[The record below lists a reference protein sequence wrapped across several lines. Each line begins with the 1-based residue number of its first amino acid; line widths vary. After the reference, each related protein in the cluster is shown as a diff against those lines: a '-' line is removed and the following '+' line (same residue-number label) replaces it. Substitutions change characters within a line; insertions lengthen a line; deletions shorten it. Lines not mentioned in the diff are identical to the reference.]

1 MLWRLSL
8 SLEMTTFHPPV
19 CPHTFKMPVP
29 MSDGF
34 QVSALGQGL
43 SYMHD
48 LMSSLKQIYEK
59 ETSVTPAKE
68 TEAQREKTVCYR
80 YIY

>member
-1 MLWRLSL
+1 MGGPVQGILEKDALETFSKFRNDHFPSSSL
-8 SLEMTTFHPPV
+8 SSHLYNAV
-19 CPHTFKMPVP
+19 PHG
-29 MSDGF
+29 DGF
-34 QVSALGQGL
+34 QVSALRQGL

-68 TEAQREKTVCYR
+68 TEA
-80 YIY
+80 

>member
-1 MLWRLSL
+1 
-8 SLEMTTFHPPV
+8 
-19 CPHTFKMPVP
+19 